1 MLMTML
7 SKRKLF
13 KVLIRCTLCSGYLG
27 SNYKCSVGTHMMV
40 IYYSIIP
47 YRAKCSE
54 IEVNFLFP
62 VIQDFIS
69 CITNHYNYNV
79 G

>member
-1 MLMTML
+1 
-7 SKRKLF
+7 
-13 KVLIRCTLCSGYLG
+13 
-27 SNYKCSVGTHMMV
+27 MMV

-54 IEVNFLFP
+54 IEVNSLFP

-69 CITNHYNYNV
+69 CINNHYNYNV

>member
-1 MLMTML
+1 
-7 SKRKLF
+7 
-13 KVLIRCTLCSGYLG
+13 
-27 SNYKCSVGTHMMV
+27 MMV
-40 IYYSIIP
+40 IYNSIIP

-79 G
+79 V